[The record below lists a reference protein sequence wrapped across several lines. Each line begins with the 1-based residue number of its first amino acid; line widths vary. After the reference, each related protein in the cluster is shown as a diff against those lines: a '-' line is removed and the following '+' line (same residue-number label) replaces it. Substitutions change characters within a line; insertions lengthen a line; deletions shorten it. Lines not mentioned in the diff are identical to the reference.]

1 MEFKRKKKVKPE
13 EKPKAKSEE
22 PPKKQSILTKEKWYG
37 VDNFKE
43 DLGELSEED
52 YFEAGCHQARAM
64 QKRFG
69 RMAWMSDFIDQDG
82 NNLPFKKGIM
92 P

>member
-22 PPKKQSILTKEKWYG
+22 HPKKQSVLAKGSWYDPG
-37 VDNFKE
+37 NFNR
-43 DLGELSEED
+43 DFGPIQEED

-69 RMAWMSDFIDQDG
+69 RMAWMNDFIDQDG